1 MAEIRCRVC
10 NRMVASVV
18 RGLPGSE
25 VVLECKCPKCTNLYY
40 RVIISVDERGGV
52 LVSRRETVDSM
63 ERPQS

>member
-1 MAEIRCRVC
+1 
-10 NRMVASVV
+10 MVASVV